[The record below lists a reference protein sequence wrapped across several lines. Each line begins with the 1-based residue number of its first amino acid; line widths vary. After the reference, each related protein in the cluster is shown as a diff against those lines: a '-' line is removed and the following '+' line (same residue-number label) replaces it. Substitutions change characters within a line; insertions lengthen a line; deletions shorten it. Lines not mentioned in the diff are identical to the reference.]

1 MDPIDACRLIMDT
14 YAAKILVACARKP
27 KHALELSKHLDIP
40 IAACYRRIHVLE
52 RAGLLKPV
60 NRALTQQGK
69 RIVLYQSMLK
79 NAYIFFEGGKLR
91 VRFQMVT
98 GQIQD
103 FGGEWKEIKLL
114 PDEEEEAIS
123 GLVMGSKET
132 ANSEEE
138 SKEDE
143 KEDSKKDSESHDDKT
158 RSKKEEE

>member
-52 RAGLLKPV
+52 RAGLLRPV

-98 GQIQD
+98 GQVQD

-114 PDEEEEAIS
+114 PDEEEETIT
-123 GLVMGSKET
+123 GLVMGPKNKEIK
-132 ANSEEE
+132 EE
-138 SKEDE
+138 SDAENKED
-143 KEDSKKDSESHDDKT
+143 DKKDSESHPNKT
-158 RSKKEEE
+158 RSKEEEEE

>member
-1 MDPIDACRLIMDT
+1 LDPIDACRLIMDT

-27 KHALELSKHLDIP
+27 KHALELSKRLDIP

-52 RAGLLKPV
+52 RAGLVRPV
-60 NRALTQQGK
+60 SRALTQQGK

-98 GQIQD
+98 GQVQD

-114 PDEEEEAIS
+114 PDEEEEETAS
-123 GLVMGSKET
+123 GLVMVKGPEGENKPQ
-132 ANSEEE
+132 E
-138 SKEDE
+138 SKPEDKKE
-143 KEDSKKDSESHDDKT
+143 KKEDSGSSN
-158 RSKKEEE
+158 

>member
-1 MDPIDACRLIMDT
+1 LDPIDACRLIMDT

-27 KHALELSKHLDIP
+27 KHALELSKRLDIP

-52 RAGLLKPV
+52 RAGLLRPV
-60 NRALTQQGK
+60 SRALTQQGK

-98 GQIQD
+98 GQVQD

-114 PDEEEEAIS
+114 PDEEEETVS
-123 GLVMGSKET
+123 GLVMT
-132 ANSEEE
+132 
-138 SKEDE
+138 
-143 KEDSKKDSESHDDKT
+143 
-158 RSKKEEE
+158 KEEEKKEKAQNDEEDKSDS

>member
-27 KHALELSKHLDIP
+27 KHALELSKRLDIP

-52 RAGLLKPV
+52 RAGLVRPV
-60 NRALTQQGK
+60 SRALTQQGK

-98 GQIQD
+98 GQVQD
-103 FGGEWKEIKLL
+103 FGGDWKEIKLL
-114 PDEEEEAIS
+114 PDEEEEAPT
-123 GLVMGSKET
+123 GLVMVKE
-132 ANSEEE
+132 SEGE
-138 SKEDE
+138 
-143 KEDSKKDSESHDDKT
+143 
-158 RSKKEEE
+158 KKEETKLKDKEEKNGSGSLD